1 MTIQYRFE
9 HLGEVQLIG
18 VLRAYT
24 TGEAMQQDIPAFWQE
39 MNEAGVVKALTQYSN
54 QMLTGLLGVI
64 IPRENSIDYFIGVP
78 HDDLNSNDSD
88 FEAIKLMAHNY
99 VVIDAKGRVPEA
111 IKAVMPKIYT
121 ELLPQAAFKTI
132 QAPMFE
138 HYLPGNTQSPD
149 YITEI
154 WMPIKE

>member
-39 MNEAGVVKALTQYSN
+39 MNEIGVVKALTQYSN
-54 QMLTGLLGVI
+54 QTLTDILGAI
-64 IPRENSIDYFIGVP
+64 IPRENRIDYFIGVP
-78 HDDLNSNDSD
+78 YDGLNSNDSN
-88 FEAIKLMAHNY
+88 FEAIKLMGHNY